1 MSAHRL
7 TAWLLGAYLGV
18 LSLIAFWPSP
28 VDKPYDGQLN
38 AVLRF
43 LHRHGIPGWADY
55 GFVESACNVLLFVP
69 FGFLV
74 ALLLSRRRSWLSI
87 VIGCAASC
95 CIEVGQLF
103 FLSARVASLA
113 DVAVN
118 TVGAVIGALLAR
130 GLIQC
135 RPASRHKSAVQC
147 R

>member
-1 MSAHRL
+1 MSARRV

-55 GFVESACNVLLFVP
+55 GFVESTCNVLLFVP

-74 ALLLSRRRSWLSI
+74 ALLLPRRRWWVSA

-95 CIEVGQLF
+95 CIEVGQLL
-103 FLSARVASLA
+103 FLNARVASLA

-118 TVGAVIGALLAR
+118 TLGAVIGALLAR
-130 GLIQC
+130 VAIRYL
-135 RPASRHKSAVQC
+135 PVTL
-147 R
+147 